1 MKILIPIICVCIFIY
16 FLVGYIIAM
25 ILVALD
31 DNPCGPMRFG
41 DGPDEL
47 MVGVVTALWPI
58 LCPMLI
64 IWLLWELIK
73 FIGNKIAII
82 PISIALAI
90 KYVLEK
96 EKEKEIE
103 EDESNSAS

>member
-47 MVGVVTALWPI
+47 MVGVVTAL
-58 LCPMLI
+58 
-64 IWLLWELIK
+64 
-73 FIGNKIAII
+73 
-82 PISIALAI
+82 
-90 KYVLEK
+90 
-96 EKEKEIE
+96 
-103 EDESNSAS
+103 

>member
-1 MKILIPIICVCIFIY
+1 
-16 FLVGYIIAM
+16 
-25 ILVALD
+25 
-31 DNPCGPMRFG
+31 
-41 DGPDEL
+41 
-47 MVGVVTALWPI
+47 
-58 LCPMLI
+58 MLI

-96 EKEKEIE
+96 EKEIE

>member
-41 DGPDEL
+41 DRPDEL
-47 MVGVVTALWPI
+47 MVGVVTALQPI
-58 LCPMLI
+58 LFPMLI
-64 IWLLWELIK
+64 IWLLWKLIR
-73 FIGNKIAII
+73 FIGNKVAVI
-82 PISIALAI
+82 PISIALGI
-90 KYVLEK
+90 KYVLK
-96 EKEKEIE
+96 KDQNVKGE
-103 EDESNSAS
+103 ER